1 MFVMLT
7 SFQNTGRSSV
17 SVALGKYARAGF
29 SDRNIAQATR
39 PCLFG
44 ASKKK
49 KHGTK
54 KRRPKISKEF
64 MEKHNPNLHQNKTV
78 ADAMSQEELD
88 QVNAWNEHGR
98 FESRV
103 PFAKV
108 TLPTGPPPSIDM
120 AEFLIQNEI
129 HDQKINMLV
138 TNNLK
143 SDDTMMYLVELITLD
158 QGGLIQS
165 ELKEAVS
172 IILND
177 TRIKKEDRKTLEKD
191 ALPLLEEKSL
201 ESKFF
206 VDSIMESEIS
216 QKTKKVFG
224 RLVELFQKS
233 STMKDRLQ
241 KLQLEMLPTEIRE
254 TVEKEYADLIFSH
267 QSGFIRGGR
276 GKSMK
281 PTMPEELTYYTGTP
295 INSITQQ
302 HSVQRD
308 DIVIFVAI
316 NSVGS
321 PIFAG
326 KRVVGLAGDIVMDIK
341 GEYWRVPEG
350 CFWAE
355 GDNKKNSHDSRYY
368 GPVPKSNL
376 RFLYDPMEKQDSEKA
391 LAEYR
396 AKAPEHQL
404 RFRLTLWG
412 MKCISN
418 FGALVRLVG
427 RLVWLTGR
435 LVFLRLRKNPN

>member
-7 SFQNTGRSSV
+7 SFQNTGRSSA

-49 KHGTK
+49 KKQHGIRK
-54 KRRPKISKEF
+54 SRPEVSKEF
-64 MEKHNPNLHQNKTV
+64 LKTKKSRPQLSKSFKPQQKIS
-78 ADAMSQEELD
+78 MKLSQEELD

-138 TNNLK
+138 KNNLK

-177 TRIKKEDRKTLEKD
+177 TRIRKEDRKTLEKD

-201 ESKFF
+201 ESKVF

-267 QSGFIRGGR
+267 QSGFIRGGQ

-302 HSVQRD
+302 NSVQRD

-396 AKAPEHQL
+396 STSPEYQSGL
-404 RFRLTLWG
+404 SEDESQPKGGVSIIYL
-412 MKCISN
+412 
-418 FGALVRLVG
+418 
-427 RLVWLTGR
+427 
-435 LVFLRLRKNPN
+435 